1 MMNLELL
8 PNEILLDIFQY
19 LHGVDLLRAFYD
31 LNYRF
36 NFLLH
41 NQYRPYCFNFDFL
54 SKRTFDMICQQHL
67 TFIADRTTTLTLS
80 NGENTPEQIHLFF
93 KYIPSFDKFI
103 HLRLLSFDSIRSYQI
118 LTKIIDECHHLYNL
132 THLKFYS
139 CRFHGNESDLQ
150 FIVNR
155 IWTLSKLTHCTF
167 DILIIGELPFFCMPQ
182 SISTSIQ
189 YLDISIENEVR
200 SNEIIQ
206 LFEHTPSLK
215 HLSMLTKCDVNGNY
229 LSHKFPILTKLQVII
244 RESFDFSQIYV
255 FFQNF
260 PSLRHLD
267 IDTAFIL
274 LDGYE
279 WKEIIQNWLPN
290 LRAFKLEMMAVLPE
304 QSIQKEADE
313 LFATFQTS
321 FWTVEHQWFVRCFTE
336 ETEIYLQTTSSRF
349 NYNVHAYLNPDS
361 FKSTCPHEDAQHY
374 YSKITHIYNQI
385 CFDKMIPLHTRL
397 PNIQH
402 INIQVPIND
411 RFWSI
416 VSSLNQL
423 KSMSVSSYVGSF
435 QEKLQALF
443 DLAPNLRRVSIYQD
457 EPLPSYMSIF
467 KCKSASV
474 RELCLRFYELDRN
487 HYFNQDDCVTL
498 THAPLSVQC
507 EKLSISVTNRE
518 NIIYLVENLTN
529 LYSLDVVC
537 KDDECFQTLVDEKND
552 DELVQWLK
560 DRLPSTNLIIR
571 YHNMKC
577 VIRIWI

>member
-93 KYIPSFDKFI
+93 KYIPS
-103 HLRLLSFDSIRSYQI
+103 
-118 LTKIIDECHHLYNL
+118 
-132 THLKFYS
+132 
-139 CRFHGNESDLQ
+139 
-150 FIVNR
+150 
-155 IWTLSKLTHCTF
+155 
-167 DILIIGELPFFCMPQ
+167 
-182 SISTSIQ
+182 
-189 YLDISIENEVR
+189 
-200 SNEIIQ
+200 
-206 LFEHTPSLK
+206 
-215 HLSMLTKCDVNGNY
+215 
-229 LSHKFPILTKLQVII
+229 
-244 RESFDFSQIYV
+244 
-255 FFQNF
+255 
-260 PSLRHLD
+260 LRHLD

-321 FWTVEHQWFVRCFTE
+321 FWTVEHQC
-336 ETEIYLQTTSSRF
+336 
-349 NYNVHAYLNPDS
+349 
-361 FKSTCPHEDAQHY
+361 
-374 YSKITHIYNQI
+374 
-385 CFDKMIPLHTRL
+385 
-397 PNIQH
+397 
-402 INIQVPIND
+402 
-411 RFWSI
+411 
-416 VSSLNQL
+416 
-423 KSMSVSSYVGSF
+423 F